1 MAVEGDERPNPR
13 RAKGKRGGGEEEEEE
28 AGRNEASSVENRS
41 GNLHACC
48 LLERIF
54 AGIKFTTDKCV
65 ERMHTFGQS
74 RERNRA

>member
-1 MAVEGDERPNPR
+1 MSDRILGARKERGEVGRRRRKRLAVTRHR
-13 RAKGKRGGGEEEEEE
+13 RWKTDRATYMR
-28 AGRNEASSVENRS
+28 VVW
-41 GNLHACC
+41 
-48 LLERIF
+48 LERIF